1 MVLTLSMDLYRTA
14 DQTQIL
20 NALFFVWIPSI
31 ASFPSSISYGESF
44 FLEFLEKYLLKFR
57 CCRTRRWVKVG
68 FGGHGEVNCRWR
80 SSETFQ
86 PSTPPRGESE
96 NLRSLFQQP
105 CQWGGSRTPGHLY
118 FRFGILPVLGCLG
131 KQADLG
137 LSGPCLWGTFLWRR
151 RSHRPQGNTAQ
162 RQCLWETEQSLSQL
176 IWGPDSGSSL
186 SPVPAVLTVT
196 ATALTHCSS
205 FL

>member
-20 NALFFVWIPSI
+20 NALFFMWIPSI

-44 FLEFLEKYLLKFR
+44 FLGFLEKYLLKFR
-57 CCRTRRWVKVG
+57 CYRTRRWVKVG
-68 FGGHGEVNCRWR
+68 FGGHGEVDCRWR

-105 CQWGGSRTPGHLY
+105 YQWGGGRTLDTC
-118 FRFGILPVLGCLG
+118 I
-131 KQADLG
+131 LG
-137 LSGPCLWGTFLWRR
+137 LGFYLFWGV
-151 RSHRPQGNTAQ
+151 
-162 RQCLWETEQSLSQL
+162 WESKLTWAFRGHVSREPSYEGGEA
-176 IWGPDSGSSL
+176 I
-186 SPVPAVLTVT
+186 SPKET
-196 ATALTHCSS
+196 
-205 FL
+205 